1 MSNSAIGGSL
11 SPTIEVLPKIG
22 CGHCP
27 PRDTVLFVCTGNTC
41 RSPMCAALFN
51 DRYAGLTRHAV
62 SAGLYADGSGISAN
76 AVRALENAGV
86 RSTDD
91 NDYRHHVSRNVT
103 DSMVADAAVVVGVTS
118 SHAMQLMMK
127 FPAYA
132 SKIAVLPTE
141 ISDPFGGDPARY
153 EACLADIDRALRTAF
168 GFEDTKEDG
177 Q

>member
-1 MSNSAIGGSL
+1 MD
-11 SPTIEVLPKIG
+11 TIEILPEKTAEDLI
-22 CGHCP
+22 P
-27 PRDTVLFVCTGNTC
+27 KDTVLFVCTGNTC

-62 SAGLYADGSGISAN
+62 SAGIFADGSGISEN

-86 RSTDD
+86 RCTEE
-91 NDYRHHVSRNVT
+91 NDYKHHVSRTVT
-103 DSMVADAAVVVGVTS
+103 EKMIADAAVVVGVTS
-118 SHAMQLMMK
+118 SHAMQLIMK

-141 ISDPFGGDPARY
+141 ISDPFGGDLARY
-153 EACLADIDRALRTAF
+153 EACLGDIDRALRVAF
-168 GFEDTKEDG
+168 GFEDGKEKEEG

>member
-1 MSNSAIGGSL
+1 MENATLGGSL
-11 SPTIEVLPKIG
+11 SPTTEALPKIG
-22 CGHCP
+22 GGYCP
-27 PRDTVLFVCTGNTC
+27 PKETVLFVCTGNTC

-51 DRYAGLTRHAV
+51 DRFAGLTRHAV
-62 SAGLYADGSGISAN
+62 SAGLYADGSGISEN

-86 RSTDD
+86 RCTDG
-91 NDYRHHVSRNVT
+91 NDYVHHVSRNVT
-103 DSMVADAAVVVGVTS
+103 EEMVAEAEAVVGVTS

-141 ISDPFGGDPARY
+141 ISDPFGGDLARY
-153 EACLADIDRALRTAF
+153 EACLGDIDRALRAAF
-168 GFEDTKEDG
+168 GFEEAKGDV